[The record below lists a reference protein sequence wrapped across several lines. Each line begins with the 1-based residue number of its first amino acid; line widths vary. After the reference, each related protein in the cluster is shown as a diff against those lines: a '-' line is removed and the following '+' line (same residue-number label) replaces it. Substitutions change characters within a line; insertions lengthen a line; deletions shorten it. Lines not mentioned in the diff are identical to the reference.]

1 MARASRPNVHSA
13 VRVRNRRRTAALSLT
28 VAAFV
33 VVTAGCSSD
42 EGGDKAEDP
51 TPSASPSDKG
61 DAAEQEARDAALAAF
76 SGMRTEQA
84 KAYAEGKAS
93 GTKLSSYARDK
104 ALAKIES
111 ELFQYRQAGVKFTG
125 KPTSTAT
132 APAVDVE
139 NKPNKATIK
148 ECFDTKG
155 WNAVKD
161 GKTVTSPN
169 QVRRYTVTGS
179 ARTIGKKW
187 FVVDFNVDKEDKC

>member
-1 MARASRPNVHSA
+1 VARAARPNAHSA
-13 VRVRNRRRTAALSLT
+13 VRVRNRRRTAALSIA
-28 VAAFV
+28 VAALV
-33 VVTAGCSSD
+33 LVTAGCSSD
-42 EGGDKAEDP
+42 EGGGKAAG
-51 TPSASPSDKG
+51 TTASASPSDTA
-61 DAAEQEARDAALAAF
+61 DAAEKEARDAALAAF

-84 KAYAEGKAS
+84 KAYSKGKAS

-125 KPTSTAT
+125 KPTSTAKT
-132 APAVDVE
+132 TAVDVE
-139 NKPNKATIK
+139 SKPNKATIK

-155 WNAVKD
+155 WDAVKD

-187 FVVDFNVDKEDKC
+187 FVVDFNVDKEDEC